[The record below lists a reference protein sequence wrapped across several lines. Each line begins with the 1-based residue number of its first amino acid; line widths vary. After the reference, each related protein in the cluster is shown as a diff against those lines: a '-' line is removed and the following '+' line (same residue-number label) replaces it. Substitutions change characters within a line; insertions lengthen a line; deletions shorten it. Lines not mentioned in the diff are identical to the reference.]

1 MSRNRIP
8 AQRQYIPEIV
18 SAIDI
23 KSISRSRSIWSVS
36 YDFGS
41 PLSPRV
47 CAMLQ
52 VLKLIANVPGTRTGI
67 AITIPVDLND
77 SSENLA
83 VLEDLGVKGRFVSI
97 EHLKEYE
104 GGRIIEW
111 RKILC
116 GEFGGLIPRFCVRR
130 SMPEKL
136 AQDAQRFLQWVVEP
150 ETEVEEEREE
160 GEPKLQTKW

>member
-1 MSRNRIP
+1 
-8 AQRQYIPEIV
+8 
-18 SAIDI
+18 
-23 KSISRSRSIWSVS
+23 
-36 YDFGS
+36 
-41 PLSPRV
+41 
-47 CAMLQ
+47 MLQ
-52 VLKLIANVPGTRTGI
+52 VLKLIANVPGTRTGHVLLMHRVRFLTSHTCRI
-67 AITIPVDLND
+67 AINIPVDLND
-77 SSENLA
+77 SDENLA

-136 AQDAQRFLQWVVEP
+136 AQVTFQILLSVSLINLTRMRNGFYN
-150 ETEVEEEREE
+150 
-160 GEPKLQTKW
+160 GS

>member
-1 MSRNRIP
+1 MCCSTASCSFSDVTHTCR
-8 AQRQYIPEIV
+8 
-18 SAIDI
+18 
-23 KSISRSRSIWSVS
+23 
-36 YDFGS
+36 
-41 PLSPRV
+41 
-47 CAMLQ
+47 
-52 VLKLIANVPGTRTGI
+52 I
-67 AITIPVDLND
+67 AINIPVDLND
-77 SSENLA
+77 SDENLA

-136 AQDAQRFLQWVVEP
+136 AQVTFQILLSVSLINLTRMRNGFYN
-150 ETEVEEEREE
+150 
-160 GEPKLQTKW
+160 GS